1 MERMHTFLS
10 HCSPFDALTEDE
22 LRAVADASE
31 EVAYPNGGVVLVE
44 DGPAAEHFYVVR
56 EGAVELLHEGQV
68 VDVLDPG
75 EGFGHPS
82 LLTGLGP
89 SFTARAV
96 EGTRLVLVPKQQA
109 LEVLG
114 RPAGAGFVAR
124 TLRDRLTRAGQT
136 VHGLPELHTA
146 RVGSLVDRRTPFLD
160 PETTI
165 REAAAR
171 MTAVASTAAL
181 VRLRDGLGIVTDAD
195 LRARVVAA
203 GVSPDDPVTTVM
215 STPVLTV
222 RPEQVALEA
231 MLDMLARGHDHV
243 AVVDAHG
250 DVLGTIGAAE
260 LVSLESRGP
269 FGVRR
274 AILAAHDADGLV
286 EAWRRLPQAFVS
298 LLDAGLPPQDVG
310 RVLSLAG
317 DAVTQRLLDLAS
329 ARLGAPP
336 VPWAWLA
343 LGSGARGELTLG
355 SDQDNA
361 LAYGDTDD
369 PEAPAYFAA
378 LAEEVNA
385 GLARCG
391 FGDDEAGVLAR
402 DPRWRKTES
411 EWLATF
417 EDCLVRP
424 DRSGLV
430 RAAIA
435 FDFRHVSGGLPIVGP
450 LVGVLQRAREHV
462 DFLRALARTAT
473 DWRPPLG
480 FRGGLVLE
488 RDGTGTGRLD
498 IKRGG
503 VLPIANLARFH
514 ALANGITISST
525 LDRLVAAEELGGLE
539 PERAQ
544 TLREAFVIVWRV
556 RLEHHAAQ
564 IQAGLEPDNL
574 VDPNDLPPLA
584 RRELLE
590 AFRAVAQAQKQL
602 SVYVPMGL

>member
-1 MERMHTFLS
+1 MHTFLS
-10 HCSPFDALTEDE
+10 HCPPFDALPEDE
-22 LRAVADASE
+22 LRAVVDASE
-31 EVAYPNGGVVLVE
+31 EVVYPDGGIVLVE
-44 DGPAAEHFYVVR
+44 DGPPAEYFYVVR
-56 EGAVELLHEGQV
+56 EGAADLLHEGEV
-68 VDVLDPG
+68 VDTLEPG

-89 SFTARAV
+89 SFTVRAV

-109 LEVLG
+109 LEVLR

-124 TLRDRLTRAGQT
+124 TLRDRLTRAGHT
-136 VHGLPELHTA
+136 VHGLPELRTVH
-146 RVGSLVDRRTPFLD
+146 VGSLVDRRTPFLG
-160 PETTI
+160 PEASI
-165 REAAAR
+165 REAALR
-171 MTAVASTAAL
+171 MTECSSTAAL

-203 GVSPDDPVTTVM
+203 GVSPDDPVAMVM

-243 AVVDAHG
+243 AVVDARG
-250 DVLGTIGAAE
+250 GVLGTVGAAE
-260 LVSLESRGP
+260 LVALESRGP

-274 AILAAHDADGLV
+274 ALLAAADVDGLV
-286 EAWRRLPQAFVS
+286 EAWRRLPLAFVA

-310 RVLSLAG
+310 RLLSLAA
-317 DAVTQRLLDLAS
+317 DALTQRLLELAS
-329 ARLGAPP
+329 AGLGPAPA
-336 VPWAWLA
+336 PWAWLA

-369 PEAPAYFAA
+369 PAAPAYFAA
-378 LAEEVNA
+378 LAEAVND

-391 FGDDEAGVLAR
+391 FGGDQAGVLAR

-411 EWLATF
+411 GWLATF

-450 LVGVLQRAREHV
+450 LVAVLQRARQHP

-488 RDGTGTGRLD
+488 RDGTGTGRFD
-498 IKRGG
+498 VKRGG
-503 VLPIANLARFH
+503 TLPIANLARFH
-514 ALANGITISST
+514 ALAHGITISST
-525 LDRLVAAEELGGLE
+525 LDRLVAAEELGALE

-544 TLREAFVIVWRV
+544 ALREAFVIVWRV

-564 IQAGLEPDNL
+564 IQAEHQPDNL

-590 AFRAVAQAQKQL
+590 AFRTVAQAQKQL
-602 SVYVPMGL
+602 SIYVPMGR